1 MRVGKLEVLMHLAA
15 FALVGTDLSSTTL
28 VNFPPEA
35 STSVTQGFR
44 KNSLQGLED
53 RGEEHSTW
61 SINISRVQL
70 SSNFRTEDETGK
82 PNLTGTV
89 PKVSAHTKPTEAEDL
104 QNGLGKTDKEGIVTQ
119 NSMQKSG
126 KSKKRRKKK
135 IPVLKQASEENYL
148 HPLKKDVIEI
158 QKRLYDLQV

>member
-1 MRVGKLEVLMHLAA
+1 MKPG
-15 FALVGTDLSSTTL
+15 
-28 VNFPPEA
+28 NQ
-35 STSVTQGFR
+35 TSPV
-44 KNSLQGLED
+44 
-53 RGEEHSTW
+53 
-61 SINISRVQL
+61 
-70 SSNFRTEDETGK
+70 
-82 PNLTGTV
+82 PY
-89 PKVSAHTKPTEAEDL
+89 PKVIAHTKPFEAEDL